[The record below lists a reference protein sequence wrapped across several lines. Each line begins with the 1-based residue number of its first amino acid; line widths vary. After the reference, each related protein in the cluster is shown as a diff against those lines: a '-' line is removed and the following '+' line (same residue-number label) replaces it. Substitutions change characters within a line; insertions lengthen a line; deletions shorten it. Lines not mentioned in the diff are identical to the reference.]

1 MFLIIAFLSAIAV
14 ALHAA
19 GAAFDGL
26 AAGLAA
32 LPQESTAPPLPPA
45 QPPVVDPGPP
55 PSAVEGETYAEYFA
69 RTGWRVIDGAP
80 DGVEISGFHV
90 FSDGHWAP
98 VAG

>member
-1 MFLIIAFLSAIAV
+1 MFLIIAFLSALAL

-26 AAGLAA
+26 AAGLSA
-32 LPQESTAPPLPPA
+32 LPQDHGHEPPA
-45 QPPVVDPGPP
+45 QPPAVAPAPP
-55 PSAVEGETYAEYFA
+55 PTAIAGETYAGYFA
-69 RTGWRVIDGAP
+69 RTGHRIIGP
-80 DGVEISGFHV
+80 DDHEISGFHV

>member
-1 MFLIIAFLSAIAV
+1 LPVFLIIAFLSALAL

-32 LPQESTAPPLPPA
+32 LPQEPTAPPLTVA

-55 PSAVEGETYAEYFA
+55 PSAVQGETYAEFFA
-69 RTGWRVIDGAP
+69 RTGYLLKGP
-80 DGVEISGFHV
+80 DDHEISGFHV
-90 FSDGHWAP
+90 FNGLVWVPAT
-98 VAG
+98 A

>member
-1 MFLIIAFLSAIAV
+1 MFLIIAFLSALAL

-32 LPQESTAPPLPPA
+32 LPQDHGHEQPAQPA
-45 QPPVVDPGPP
+45 QPPIVAPEPP
-55 PSAVEGETYAEYFA
+55 PTAIAGETYAEFFA
-69 RTGWRVIDGAP
+69 RTGYRVIGP
-80 DGVEISGFHV
+80 DDHEISGFHV
-90 FSDGHWAP
+90 FTDGHWAP